1 MPGEDAMDAYEAE
14 IPKTWTVADGQ
25 VYEHCSPNLI
35 IRVEWH
41 PENQGDAAG
50 FQAEL
55 YDKDHL
61 LSTAFWEWQTP
72 DIGEFIQVVKPM
84 DAVSVLANIVDDER
98 EEEEEIATP
107 LESLDD
113 YEVPVEESSHVPSTS
128 FLERLKPILTTMW
141 TWTTLIALWTADR
154 LIDLMLLVQA
164 GQRRVAPTRR
174 IAWPKGLKERLMRR
188 QRNICAYCGRRYSSH
203 YFDIDHMIPVASGGS
218 NDPSNLQV
226 LCGPCNRRKGDQNDQ
241 EFRQRYA
248 ELVPRRRLTPPSRPL
263 SQRQFDAVRQ
273 RTRTST
279 ALQQRRKLRFITARE
294 KITTGSL
301 VGGFVAFIAVY
312 LALGGIG
319 LEGNFA
325 LIPAAVLGIAVGA
338 GLWLRARITGAL
350 YM

>member
-25 VYEHCSPNLI
+25 VYAHCSPNLT

-72 DIGEFIQVVKPM
+72 DIAEFIQVVKPM

-98 EEEEEIATP
+98 EEEGEIATP

-113 YEVPVEESSHVPSTS
+113 YEVPVEESSHAPSTS
-128 FLERLKPILTTMW
+128 FLERLKPVLTTMW
-141 TWTTLIALWTADR
+141 TWTARIALWTADR
-154 LIDLMLLVQA
+154 LIDLMLLVQT
-164 GQRRVAPTRR
+164 GQRRIAPTKR
-174 IAWPKGLKERLMRR
+174 IKWPEGLKEQLMRR
-188 QRNICAYCGRRYSSH
+188 QRNKCAYCGHRFTDH
-203 YFDIDHMIPVASGGS
+203 YFEIDHMVPATYGGS

-226 LCGPCNRRKGDQNDQ
+226 LCRPCNGRKRDQTDQDFRR
-241 EFRQRYA
+241 RYA
-248 ELVPRRRLTPPSRPL
+248 ELVPGRCLTPPSRPVA
-263 SQRQFDAVRQ
+263 QKQFDAV
-273 RTRTST
+273 TRITEPSM
-279 ALQQRRKLRFITARE
+279 ALRQRRKLRFITARE

-312 LALGGIG
+312 LALENLG
-319 LEGNFA
+319 LKGNFA
-325 LIPAAVLGIAVGA
+325 AIPAAKLGLAVGA
-338 GLWLRARITGAL
+338 GLWLRARIIGAL

>member
-25 VYEHCSPNLI
+25 IYAHCPPNLTI
-35 IRVEWH
+35 LVEWH
-41 PENQGDAAG
+41 PESQGDAAG

-61 LSTAFWEWQTP
+61 LSTAFWEWQAP
-72 DIGEFIQVVKPM
+72 DIAEFIQVVKPA
-84 DAVSVLANIVDDER
+84 DALSVLADIVDDER
-98 EEEEEIATP
+98 EEEEEIVVP

-113 YEVPVEESSHVPSTS
+113 EVPVGESSTHHPEQSRW
-128 FLERLKPILTTMW
+128 ERLKPVLNTTW
-141 TWTTLIALWTADR
+141 TWTALVAKRTADR

-174 IAWPKGLKERLMRR
+174 IAWPKERKEQLMRR
-188 QRNICAYCGRRYSSH
+188 QRNLCAYCGRRYSSH
-203 YFDIDHMIPVASGGS
+203 YFEIDHMDPATFGGS
-218 NDPSNLQV
+218 NDPNNLQV
-226 LCGPCNRRKGDQNDQ
+226 LCRPCNGRKRDQNDQ

-248 ELVPRRRLTPPSRPL
+248 ELVPRRRLTPPSPPVAQSR
-263 SQRQFDAVRQ
+263 FDAVTR
-273 RTRTST
+273 RTEPSM
-279 ALQQRRKLRFITARE
+279 ALRQRRKLRFITVRE

-301 VGGFVAFIAVY
+301 VSGLVAFIAVY

-325 LIPAAVLGIAVGA
+325 LIPAAILAIAVGA
-338 GLWLRARITGAL
+338 GLWLRARFTGAL